1 MASKRPQRP
10 QSVDEFLSPLHIDD
24 TLVLN
29 LSREMTKTFIDL
41 SATSQAQFLPT
52 PISESLLRRV
62 SGADCG
68 R

>member
-1 MASKRPQRP
+1 MASKQPQQAR
-10 QSVDEFLSPLHIDD
+10 SIDEFLIPLRIDD
-24 TLVLN
+24 TVVSN

-41 SATSQAQFLPT
+41 SATSETQFLPT

-62 SGADCG
+62 SGADRG